1 MKLGKNSIEIYF
13 MGETGDIYKS
23 DSLKNLLPFMFDKT
37 SCKKKKSLLILLLD
51 GMSYF
56 ATANLCE
63 ETLCVIGTS

>member
-1 MKLGKNSIEIYF
+1 

-23 DSLKNLLPFMFDKT
+23 DSLKNLLPCSTKT
-37 SCKKKKSLLILLLD
+37 FVKKKQNPLILLLD

-56 ATANLCE
+56 ATQNLCE

>member
-1 MKLGKNSIEIYF
+1 

-23 DSLKNLLPFMFDKT
+23 DSLKTYCLLCSTKLLV
-37 SCKKKKSLLILLLD
+37 KKQKNPLILLLD

-56 ATANLCE
+56 ATHKLCE